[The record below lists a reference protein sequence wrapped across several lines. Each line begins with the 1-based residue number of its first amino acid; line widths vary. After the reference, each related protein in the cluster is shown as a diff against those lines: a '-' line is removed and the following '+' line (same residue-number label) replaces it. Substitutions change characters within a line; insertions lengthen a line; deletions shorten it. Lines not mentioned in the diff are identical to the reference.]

1 MGSMVRPAPL
11 SFFLEKTMEP
21 DYAVYLDEVME
32 RVSDNY
38 DPYEYIED
46 EEYDILPDDICI
58 EDFNW
63 EA

>member
-1 MGSMVRPAPL
+1 
-11 SFFLEKTMEP
+11 MEP

-38 DPYEYIED
+38 DPYEYIEE
-46 EEYDILPDDICI
+46 EEYDILPDI
-58 EDFNW
+58 EDFDW

>member
-1 MGSMVRPAPL
+1 
-11 SFFLEKTMEP
+11 MEP